1 MSEKD
6 KFKFSSSFL
15 KKPFLLN
22 NNTVKSDLEKEELTP
37 NKQEIIE
44 DIENENTSKISSK
57 INNHDVT
64 YSISELHRPQTS
76 LFNNNENTSSKLP
89 NNLSISTSSMNSKKR
104 KPFGNLT
111 FYSEKK
117 NILNNDMNELN
128 ELIDKNREE
137 KDDESIMTDIQFK
150 NIDVL
155 NNNNPLK
162 ESQTEF
168 NSSQISQNEKSMIIS
183 SYKLISKETIE
194 KAKKLNKQY
203 KETPFWIKFFEEI
216 ENDSL
221 KNNSSYF
228 KINNKNEYIKN
239 LVNMIQRD
247 ADLYDKLQKSKE
259 IKQETEN
266 EIKKLIQ

>member
-15 KKPFLLN
+15 KKPFLSN

-117 NILNNDMNELN
+117 NIFNNEINELN
-128 ELIDKNREE
+128 ESDGVGDK
-137 KDDESIMTDIQFK
+137 KDDESILTDIQFK
-150 NIDVL
+150 NIDAL

-221 KNNSSYF
+221 K
-228 KINNKNEYIKN
+228 
-239 LVNMIQRD
+239 
-247 ADLYDKLQKSKE
+247 
-259 IKQETEN
+259 
-266 EIKKLIQ
+266 